1 VPFPLEKRRRV
12 LGWPETGETKNPTYY
27 LPNNNKEERG
37 GEGEF
42 LGWVRACPAHNLL
55 LIFCMFAL
63 AHKHTILQNLPC
75 TAHVSIDSRQQHAQA
90 LALVQHLFFLIY
102 IYKAHQLKYLYPT
115 GHNTNSTASLW
126 LQHGWALGIEKLLE
140 RPRSFLTTH

>member
-1 VPFPLEKRRRV
+1 MPFPLAKRRRV
-12 LGWPETGETKNPTYY
+12 LGWPETGETKNPTYV
-27 LPNNNKEERG
+27 PNNNKEERG